1 MTNEHLAWVPGDVAF
16 CEKVPSNVKH
26 AMWKKHKDSKDRKRD
41 LKRTK
46 KRLENALLS
55 EMGGKGSLM

>member
-1 MTNEHLAWVPGDVAF
+1 
-16 CEKVPSNVKH
+16 
-26 AMWKKHKDSKDRKRD
+26 MWKKHKDSKDRKRD

-55 EMGGKGSLM
+55 EMGGKGSLYVASNEE